1 MATLTQSVSRS
12 FTIRPCQGFAELE
25 SCVALQEE
33 VWGYEERDIIPR
45 RLFTVAQRIGGQVF
59 GAFERVDAPLEAR
72 MVGFAMAL
80 PAIRDGVFY
89 LHSHMLAVRPEWRNA
104 GIGRALKLIQ
114 REDAL
119 SRGIRK
125 LEWTFDPLEIK
136 NAYLNIHRLG
146 VIVRSYTP
154 DFYGPS
160 TSPLQAG
167 LQTDRMHAEWLLDS
181 ERVVA
186 TLAGKPPQPIQTIQM
201 VKVPAEMAE
210 WKGSV
215 TDRHR
220 ATEVQAAN
228 REVFLRA
235 FENGLAVVGF
245 TRDDQGNGIY
255 HLGAPPAV
263 QQTSN
268 SESTGSEQAP

>member
-1 MATLTQSVSRS
+1 MAAHVSPGPYVL
-12 FTIRPCQGFAELE
+12 RPCEGFAELDA
-25 SCVALQEE
+25 CVELQEQ

-59 GAFERVDAPLEAR
+59 GAFDQTPGSS

-80 PAIRDGVFY
+80 PAFREGVFY

-104 GIGRALKLIQ
+104 GIGRALKLAQ
-114 REDAL
+114 RDDAL
-119 SRGIRK
+119 ARGIAK

-154 DFYGPS
+154 DFYGPT
-160 TSPLQAG
+160 TSSLQAG

-181 ERVVA
+181 ERVRA
-186 TLAGKPPQPIQTIQM
+186 TLSGHPPSLPESSQTIT
-201 VKVPAEMAE
+201 VPAAIAE
-210 WKGSV
+210 WKNSAA
-215 TDRHR
+215 DRHR
-220 ATEVQAAN
+220 AIENVQAGN

-245 TRDDQGNGIY
+245 SRDDQGNGIY
-255 HLGAPPAV
+255 HLAEPPAV
-263 QQTSN
+263 QQTSK
-268 SESTGSEQAP
+268 

>member
-1 MATLTQSVSRS
+1 MATRS
-12 FTIRPCQGFAELE
+12 ALPAKPFTLRPCSGFAELDA
-25 SCVALQEE
+25 CVELQEQ
-33 VWGYEERDIIPR
+33 VWGYDERDIIPR

-59 GAFERVDAPLEAR
+59 GAFADSGDEKKSTGES

-80 PAIRDGVFY
+80 PAFREGVLY

-119 SRGIRK
+119 ARNIHK
-125 LEWTFDPLEIK
+125 IEWTFDPLEIK

-181 ERVVA
+181 GRVVA
-186 TLAGKPPQPIQTIQM
+186 TLSGNPPPMSGIRQTI
-201 VKVPAEMAE
+201 VVPSAMPE
-210 WKGSV
+210 WKTSPSSV
-215 TDRHR
+215 HK
-220 ATEVQAAN
+220 AAEVQASN
-228 REVFLRA
+228 RNLFLEA
-235 FENGLAVVGF
+235 FQNGLAVVGF
-245 TRDDQGNGIY
+245 TRDAQGNGIY
-255 HLGAPPAV
+255 HLAEPPAV
-263 QQTSN
+263 AQTSK
-268 SESTGSEQAP
+268 